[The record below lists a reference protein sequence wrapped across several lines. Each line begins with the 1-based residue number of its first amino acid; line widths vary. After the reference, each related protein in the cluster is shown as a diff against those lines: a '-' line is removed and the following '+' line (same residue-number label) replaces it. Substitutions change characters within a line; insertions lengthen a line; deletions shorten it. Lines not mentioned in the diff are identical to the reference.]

1 MGFKKNWD
9 VADVARQINTMVYE
23 TRSPYNDGFIG
34 WGCKQ
39 DLYRIKWLV
48 EDALKRCS
56 TYAPEEE
63 WLREQEK
70 KRVMEILSNDHGN
83 DR

>member
-9 VADVARQINTMVYE
+9 VPDIARQINVLTHE
-23 TRSPYNDGFIG
+23 INSPYNDGFLS

-48 EDALKRCS
+48 DDALKRCGNYS
-56 TYAPEEE
+56 GEEE
-63 WLREQEK
+63 WLKEQEK
-70 KRVMEILSNDHGN
+70 KQIIKILSNDIQ
-83 DR
+83 

>member
-9 VADVARQINTMVYE
+9 MPDIARQINILSYE
-23 TRSPYNDGFIG
+23 CNDARNDGFVG

-48 EDALKRCS
+48 EDALRRCP
-56 TYAPEEE
+56 TYSPEEE
-63 WLREQEK
+63 WLREHEK
-70 KRVMEILSNDHGN
+70 QKVIRILKDEL
-83 DR
+83 

>member
-9 VADVARQINTMVYE
+9 MNDIARQINVLSYE
-23 TRSPYNDGFIG
+23 CNDGRNDGFVG

-48 EDALKRCS
+48 EDAIRRCP
-56 TYAPEEE
+56 TYSPETE
-63 WLREQEK
+63 WLREYEK
-70 KRVMEILSNDHGN
+70 QKVIRILKDEL
-83 DR
+83 

>member
-9 VADVARQINTMVYE
+9 VADVARQINTIVYE
-23 TRSPYNDGFIG
+23 TRSGYNDGFIG

-70 KRVMEILSNDHGN
+70 TRVVEILSNDHGN

>member
-9 VADVARQINTMVYE
+9 MADIARQINVLAYE
-23 TRSPYNDGFIG
+23 SSSARNDGYVG

-48 EDALKRCS
+48 DDAIKRCPNFS
-56 TYAPEEE
+56 PEEE

-70 KRVMEILSNDHGN
+70 QKVIRILKDEL
-83 DR
+83 

>member
-23 TRSPYNDGFIG
+23 TRSLYNDGFVG

-70 KRVMEILSNDHGN
+70 KRVVEILSNDN
-83 DR
+83 